1 MDISFLMTADS
12 HAAGAECNIYSPVDG
27 KMTDVYILIAGA
39 DSPIW
44 RKQKRK
50 QTAEI
55 MQAAREKKDG
65 ELDYDAMDVAA
76 LVEATLGWRGI
87 VSDGK
92 PWEFS
97 KANALDLYSKS
108 PGIVSQLLDFVANKR
123 NFIKGWSMSSSGS
136 GDGASTSTPT
146 PKAQRSAG
154 TKRLSK

>member
-1 MDISFLMTADS
+1 MDISSLMTADS

-97 KANALDLYSKS
+97 KANALELYSKS

-123 NFIKGWSMSSSGS
+123 NFTKGWSMSSSGS

-146 PKAQRSAG
+146 LKAQRSAG

>member
-1 MDISFLMTADS
+1 MDISSLMTADS

-27 KMTDVYILIAGA
+27 KMTDVFILIAGV
-39 DSPIW
+39 DSAIW

-65 ELDYDAMDVAA
+65 DLDYDRMDIDA
-76 LVEATLGWRGI
+76 LVEATIGWRGI
-87 VSDGK
+87 VSEGK

-97 KANALDLYSKS
+97 KANALQLYSKS

-136 GDGASTSTPT
+136 VAGASTSTLT
-146 PKAQRSAG
+146 PKARRSAG
-154 TKRLSK
+154 TKHSSK